1 MGQIHLANAR
11 GRNAV
16 VTTESVVTPVRV
28 RWVDEDGRQ
37 VTPVQI
43 LRGTIDRD
51 IDVLQAGAGSL
62 GAVAELLVESDP
74 EVDIETYGSFI
85 ESTSRVYV
93 DPDKKVVHR
102 AQEMDIVR
110 LPDGTI
116 KERRPRQVTL
126 GNMNIETPLRWS
138 GKLLPRSE
146 VVHKFVLAAKTQII
160 HVNGLTYD
168 FLFAMAGDL
177 EQKDAFL
184 LVGGGP
190 KANQPLVFHRG
201 ATPFRGFLEGRTQG
215 EKYRLVLHLSNQE
228 LRAP

>member
-28 RWVDEDGRQ
+28 RWVDEEGRQ

-62 GAVAELLVESDP
+62 GAVAELLVEGDP

-102 AQEMDIVR
+102 AQEMDVVR

-160 HVNGLTYD
+160 HVNGLT
-168 FLFAMAGDL
+168 
-177 EQKDAFL
+177 Q
-184 LVGGGP
+184 
-190 KANQPLVFHRG
+190 VFG
-201 ATPFRGFLEGRTQG
+201 I
-215 EKYRLVLHLSNQE
+215 
-228 LRAP
+228 